1 MAVELTREQ
10 QAVVSTRGG
19 QLLVSA
25 AAGSG
30 KTFVLVQRLLDR
42 VLREGLNLDQ
52 FLMITFTKA
61 AASELRGK
69 ILSAIQKALREQPDN
84 AHLRRQATLIYRT
97 QISTIHAFCSRLLR
111 ESSAQLNLDPD
122 FRLMDDGEAGLLRQL
137 TLERVLED
145 AYQHLDVGDFSVLV
159 DSMSAGRD
167 DKRLREMI
175 LDIHGR
181 IQSHPDPA
189 RWLRE
194 QDEVFQFVDVT
205 DVAQTA
211 WGKLLLEDTRELATF
226 WRGQMMGAVEG
237 MSADPELE
245 NAYGDSFRG
254 TVVGLDE
261 LIAATDQGWDA
272 AAACAAVPFPKLK
285 ASRKIQDK
293 ALQEQVK
300 TLRNQCKKKLASL
313 TDRFA
318 GDSAALMAAS
328 KSPNSS

>member
-42 VLREGLNLDQ
+42 VLREGLNVDQ

-61 AASELRGK
+61 AAAELRGK

-145 AYQHLDVGDFSVLV
+145 AYQHLDEGNFSVLV

-167 DKRLREMI
+167 DRRLREMI

-194 QDEVFQFVDVT
+194 QDAVFQFAGVA

-211 WGKLLLEDTRELATF
+211 WGKLLLEDTRALATF
-226 WRGQMMGAVEG
+226 WRGQMMGQWKPWPQTQSWRAPTG
-237 MSADPELE
+237 TAFGALWWGWTSSSPPPI
-245 NAYGDSFRG
+245 RG
-254 TVVGLDE
+254 G
-261 LIAATDQGWDA
+261 
-272 AAACAAVPFPKLK
+272 
-285 ASRKIQDK
+285 
-293 ALQEQVK
+293 
-300 TLRNQCKKKLASL
+300 TLPPPMPLCP
-313 TDRFA
+313 
-318 GDSAALMAAS
+318 
-328 KSPNSS
+328 SPS

>member
-1 MAVELTREQ
+1 M
-10 QAVVSTRGG
+10 
-19 QLLVSA
+19 VSA

-42 VLREGLNLDQ
+42 VLREGLNVDQ

-61 AASELRGK
+61 AAAELRGK

-145 AYQHLDVGDFSVLV
+145 AYQHLDEGNFSVLV

-167 DKRLREMI
+167 DRRLREMI

-194 QDEVFQFVDVT
+194 QDAVFSSQ
-205 DVAQTA
+205 
-211 WGKLLLEDTRELATF
+211 
-226 WRGQMMGAVEG
+226 
-237 MSADPELE
+237 
-245 NAYGDSFRG
+245 
-254 TVVGLDE
+254 
-261 LIAATDQGWDA
+261 
-272 AAACAAVPFPKLK
+272 
-285 ASRKIQDK
+285 ASP
-293 ALQEQVK
+293 
-300 TLRNQCKKKLASL
+300 
-313 TDRFA
+313 
-318 GDSAALMAAS
+318 M
-328 KSPNSS
+328 